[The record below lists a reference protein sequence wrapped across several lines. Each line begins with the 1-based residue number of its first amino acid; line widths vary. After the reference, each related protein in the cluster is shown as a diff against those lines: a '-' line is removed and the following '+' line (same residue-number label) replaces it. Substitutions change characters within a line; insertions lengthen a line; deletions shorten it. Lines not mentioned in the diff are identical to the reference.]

1 MELYDVM
8 RTTFACREWTDTP
21 VSDDTLHR
29 ILDNARFAPN
39 GGNRQGQH
47 VILLKDKD
55 VRRQLVPLIRE
66 VTDIYMAQTAA
77 GEAPWNSIVPSSVD
91 ESAIR
96 AQDGPVT
103 FPGVQNMVE
112 APVVLVV
119 AVDLSVVASFD
130 RHLERVGVISGASIY
145 PLVWNILLA
154 ARNEGLGGVLTTYL
168 ADKEPE
174 VQELLGLP
182 EHYAVAAMLPIGEPV
197 KQLTKLRRNPVES
210 FVTIDAFDGDAFT
223 IEADA

>member
-8 RTTFACREWTDTP
+8 RTTFACREWTDDP

-47 VILLKDKD
+47 IIVVKDKD
-55 VRRQLVPLIRE
+55 VRRQLVPLLRE
-66 VTDIYMAQTAA
+66 ATDIYMAQTAA
-77 GEAPWNSIVPSSVD
+77 GEAPWNSIHASTVD
-91 ESAIR
+91 EAAIR
-96 AQDGPVT
+96 AADGPVT
-103 FPGVQNMVE
+103 FPGVQGMVD

-130 RHLERVGVISGASIY
+130 KDLERIGVVSGASIY
-145 PLVWNILLA
+145 PLVWNVLMA

-168 ADKEPE
+168 AEQEPK
-174 VQELLGLP
+174 VQNVLGLP
-182 EHYAVAAMLPIGEPV
+182 SHYAVAAMLPIGVPV
-197 KQLTKLRRNPVES
+197 KQLTKLRRKPVED
-210 FVTIDAFDGDAFT
+210 FVTIDRFDGEPFNPGV
-223 IEADA
+223 